1 MTQRRSVNWSRVL
14 VYGLLPGLALLLAMS
29 AGMLKWKDSSIRDLD
44 AARSQSVS
52 AARDSAVAVL
62 TFRFDTV
69 DRDVAATR
77 ERLTGK
83 FLTTYTQQT
92 QDERIPSAKLH
103 QEIATANVS
112 GAAPESVT
120 PNRAVVLVFVDQI
133 VKIGDSPPVASE
145 YDVRV
150 TLDKVGERW
159 LVSDFDQY

>member
-1 MTQRRSVNWSRVL
+1 MTRRRSVNWSRVL

-29 AGMLKWKDSSIRDLD
+29 AGLLKWKDSSIRDLD

-62 TFRFDTV
+62 TFRFDTM

-77 ERLTGK
+77 EKLTGK
-83 FLTTYTQQT
+83 FLTTYAQQT
-92 QDERIPSAKLH
+92 QEERIPSAKQHHLV
-103 QEIATANVS
+103 ATANVS

-120 PNRAVVLVFVDQI
+120 PNRAVVLLFVDQT
-133 VKIGDSPPVASE
+133 VKIGDTPPVASE

-159 LVSDFDQY
+159 LVSEFDQY

>member
-1 MTQRRSVNWSRVL
+1 MTRQRSVNWSRVL

-29 AGMLKWKDSSIRDLD
+29 AGLLKWKDSSIRDLD
-44 AARSQSVS
+44 AARSQSIT
-52 AARDSAVAVL
+52 AARDSAVALL

-77 ERLTGK
+77 EKLTGK

-92 QDERIPSAKLH
+92 QEERIPSAKQHHLV
-103 QEIATANVS
+103 ATANVS

-120 PNRAVVLVFVDQI
+120 PNRAVVLLFVDQT
-133 VKIGDSPPVASE
+133 VKIGDTPPVASE

-159 LVSDFDQY
+159 LVSEFDQY

>member
-1 MTQRRSVNWSRVL
+1 MTRRRLVNWSRVL

-29 AGMLKWKDSSIRDLD
+29 AGLLKWKDSSIRDLD

-62 TFRFDTV
+62 TFRFDTM
-69 DRDVAATR
+69 DRDVAAAR
-77 ERLTGK
+77 EWLTGK

-92 QDERIPSAKLH
+92 QEERIPSAKQHHLV
-103 QEIATANVS
+103 ATANVS

-120 PNRAVVLVFVDQI
+120 PNRAVVLLFVDQT
-133 VKIGDSPPVASE
+133 VKIGDTPPVASE

-159 LVSDFDQY
+159 LVSEFDQY